1 METPAGPLDGSRGV
15 CTGASA
21 GHPLRPP
28 QFWSP
33 ALRHSPQ
40 PESPAPHSCAGP
52 TLLQGRGSALHDL
65 VRPGLQ
71 DRGGCPALAAES
83 EQRLRVPRTGPRPN
97 PGPASERGLP
107 LQIETCFHTLPSSL
121 EAMMDRKP
129 PRPRPPACR
138 QGSGGHRCVR
148 TTMPT
153 EASVGPWAPRAS
165 LAYLGPVATGELLP
179 KQTADSSLQGL
190 HAGVPGET
198 GGTEHIATSL
208 QRTAPLAAAQD
219 HPRPHTARQGRR
231 ETLRDD

>member
-1 METPAGPLDGSRGV
+1 M
-15 CTGASA
+15 
-21 GHPLRPP
+21 
-28 QFWSP
+28 
-33 ALRHSPQ
+33 
-40 PESPAPHSCAGP
+40 
-52 TLLQGRGSALHDL
+52 
-65 VRPGLQ
+65 
-71 DRGGCPALAAES
+71 
-83 EQRLRVPRTGPRPN
+83 PRTGPRPN

-121 EAMMDRKP
+121 EAVMDRKR

-165 LAYLGPVATGELLP
+165 LAYLGPVATGKLLP

-198 GGTEHIATSL
+198 GGTEHICHQPPEDSASGCG
-208 QRTAPLAAAQD
+208 PSSILALTQPGRAD
-219 HPRPHTARQGRR
+219 MKPCVTTDLPCRPRPLGQLAPWTMTACFLPKSQ
-231 ETLRDD
+231 TPNP